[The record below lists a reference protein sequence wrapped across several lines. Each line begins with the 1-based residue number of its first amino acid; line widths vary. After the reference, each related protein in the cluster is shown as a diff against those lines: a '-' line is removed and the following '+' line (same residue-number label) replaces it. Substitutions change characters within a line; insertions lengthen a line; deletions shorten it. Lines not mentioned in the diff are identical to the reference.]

1 MKRVYSFATHLT
13 QSDLIPRSS
22 SQAPR
27 NSNISTRDLPPQQVL
42 RQQQD
47 TQQERSC
54 GCAKDSIIPPNIDD
68 TESEDSQ
75 LLHDETLLCEEQIE
89 VINDMDDY
97 CDSYNHQI
105 EEQIDQ
111 TYSYKRFKASNI
123 LSKRVLSF
131 PSHSDQ
137 IQPVG
142 QSEDEEGNSM
152 LNDDHNLYLDYEFA
166 GLQQSYQQQEIP
178 FFNQQLSNQ
187 NPITFN
193 NKGLKKTQQNENIFH
208 NNKVYDCSENP
219 EITHSASL
227 EKDFQQQSTA
237 LNDMPTAK
245 LQSGSLNFNP
255 IYSLKNVNDDME
267 LTLNEIYQTS
277 NLPKSFDQTDF
288 LDQQNSEKNFQS
300 YLNQFKLSVL
310 KTRTQS
316 LISASTYQT
325 ENPQDILDCNNNS
338 SLTQSFA
345 QLGSNTQQQSYNE
358 NTQRPLRKDTLE
370 ADEILDEAF
379 LYQLFDQHNDQ
390 YHTEGSS
397 SMRVMTG
404 SLQLQRNDSLFDSP
418 ENTIYC
424 KESQIQ
430 IEYRKTLQH
439 NYNTQNH
446 ILISN
451 YIRNQVQNQR
461 IISQKSSPTLLQC
474 QQYPFCKSEQTYLD
488 KFLGNNS
495 KVSPDISNEAYIMIQ
510 NEKSFITLKERI
522 AVSDWMAQFC
532 AQQGLQRHTYYLA
545 ISLFDRVLD
554 KLTIERK
561 ETQKDQQRL
570 EALSIGC
577 MFIACKF
584 EEIQPPSLFKM
595 HQCIRTSTADQLINV
610 EKEILQLLGFEVIK
624 FTNHEILTLMIRE
637 QKDLLKED
645 TQIKSQSQESLQQ
658 QLECEEY
665 LFDNLTENN
674 LTRILDLIKLDLKA
688 STFPVHILSASL
700 FYLVN
705 ILLEKKDALITKQ
718 KSKNENNGN
727 AFWHEY
733 FLQISKDNSLRT
745 NQVCS
750 ALFNKLFGLKLDYS
764 LIEETFK
771 FLIQYIDII
780 TSMIQGG
787 YSTMHIEEE
796 GIVSQDSQLN
806 FIYSSFMRP
815 EASALILNLDLQN
828 LQDISQSL
836 PAC

>member
-13 QSDLIPRSS
+13 QSDLIPRNS

-27 NSNISTRDLPPQQVL
+27 NSNISSRDLPTQQVL

-54 GCAKDSIIPPNIDD
+54 GGAKDSIIPPNIDD

-89 VINDMDDY
+89 VINDMYDY
-97 CDSYNHQI
+97 CDSYNQQI

-111 TYSYKRFKASNI
+111 IYSYKRFKASNI
-123 LSKRVLSF
+123 LSKRVLPLF
-131 PSHSDQ
+131 SHSDQ
-137 IQPVG
+137 IQLRG
-142 QSEDEEGNSM
+142 QSEDEERNSI
-152 LNDDHNLYLDYEFA
+152 LNDDQNLSLEYEFA
-166 GLQQSYQQQEIP
+166 GLQQSYQQQEMP

-193 NKGLKKTQQNENIFH
+193 IKGPKQTQQNENNFH
-208 NNKVYDCSENP
+208 YGKVNYCSENP
-219 EITHSASL
+219 EITHQSFQ
-227 EKDFQQQSTA
+227 EKDFQQLSIA
-237 LNDMPTAK
+237 SNDMLSAK
-245 LQSGSLNFNP
+245 LQSRALNFNP
-255 IYSLKNVNDDME
+255 ILSLNNVNDDME
-267 LTLNEIYQTS
+267 LSLNELYQTS
-277 NLPKSFDQTDF
+277 ILPKSFDQKGF
-288 LDQQNSEKNFQS
+288 LDQKNSGKNFQN
-300 YLNQFKLSVL
+300 YLNQFKLSDL

-325 ENPQDILDCNNNS
+325 ENPQDILDCNNNRS

-345 QLGSNTQQQSYNE
+345 QLGSNTEQQSYNQ
-358 NTQRPLRKDTLE
+358 NSQRPLRKDTLE

-397 SMRVMTG
+397 SMRIMT
-404 SLQLQRNDSLFDSP
+404 D
-418 ENTIYC
+418 T
-424 KESQIQ
+424 
-430 IEYRKTLQH
+430 
-439 NYNTQNH
+439 
-446 ILISN
+446 
-451 YIRNQVQNQR
+451 
-461 IISQKSSPTLLQC
+461 
-474 QQYPFCKSEQTYLD
+474 
-488 KFLGNNS
+488 
-495 KVSPDISNEAYIMIQ
+495 SNEAYIMIQ
-510 NEKSFITLKERI
+510 NDKSFITLKERI

-532 AQQGLQRHTYYLA
+532 AQQCLQRHTYYLA

-554 KLTIERK
+554 KLTFERK

-637 QKDLLKED
+637 QKDMLKED
-645 TQIKSQSQESLQQ
+645 TQIKLQSQESLQQ

-674 LTRILDLIKLDLKA
+674 LIRILDIIKLDLKA

-705 ILLEKKDALITKQ
+705 ILLEKKDTLITKQ
-718 KSKNENNGN
+718 KSNIENNGN

-733 FLQISKDNSLRT
+733 FLQISKVNSLRT

-764 LIEETFK
+764 LIEQTFK

-780 TSMIQGG
+780 TTMIQGG

-796 GIVSQDSQLN
+796 GMVSQDSQQN

-815 EASALILNLDLQN
+815 EASALILKLDLQN
-828 LQDISQSL
+828 LQDISQPL